1 MMQMRQAVTKSAVQF
16 NHGVKASHNLS
27 QSDGQRSSMGVSH
40 NPHSYTPNA
49 WHYYGY
55 FDDAMPIK
63 TLGDST
69 VCLNQ
74 VVGRFVDFN
83 KWHNLDIYTE
93 DRSAY
98 LQPCGMLMEKWK
110 IDGELIRSFTDIF
123 AQPIYLCLSQ
133 DPNTNGVFLDYCNK
147 HDVNQKWNFVGDDA
161 FSGKHLIS
169 KASGKCMETEP
180 QKDWST
186 YQHSTLSGKIFMNTC
201 KQTKFQQWYMQ
212 KPWRKSAADGDSIV
226 INLLKTPNPADSKDG
241 KQPIPDTSPTKY
253 GETVY
258 RPMFQRYYRCMDDN
272 DANCEECD
280 PGNYDRSES
289 DKKHGLPGKFDCWGE
304 CGTTDA
310 PHSTKFC
317 VRLSQDSKWKRFV
330 TKTHVECAANFD
342 VSMSINTLLG
352 TLDWKVDGLSLKQAN
367 GFDLPTTDKFHLW
380 PRVRESWSQFPTAAL
395 TSHYGK
401 SEVSCKMKHAGG
413 HTITLEFTPLDPQAR
428 KEYWATF
435 NPSHLIGA
443 GMWYYPGWKYEEDPY
458 KETRNVI
465 VEDMVV
471 LMKPDYGD
479 CMDKKAC
486 LKELDDQGH
495 DGLAFF
501 EDNTQVRECL
511 EREDHQ
517 LVHGSICKLWRD
529 CLAQYGSTET
539 QQGMQ
544 KLLEAAG
551 VGEAC
556 TEDYV
561 HCGSWAAAGYCTDNQ
576 YGAWVQQHCSCKC
589 SSQLAVSD
597 GGSNQVLLKELATA
611 VASSKT
617 VVKRSKS
624 TEGESKT
631 LADHECMNPD
641 TEDPAAWQC
650 DCWEEMQ
657 KRCEQVN
664 HHMSPNPALKTCLR
678 AQFCLHPKVCSEWTA
693 AKCHSSDVKEV
704 MAKLQATSSLTQL
717 TAMQNRSKEG
727 QSSVQ
732 VAQRERANEFDD
744 TMGGKKCK

>member
-342 VSMSINTLLG
+342 VNMKINTIFG
-352 TLDWKVDGLSLKQAN
+352 TLNWKVDGLTLNQKN
-367 GFDLPTTDKFHLW
+367 GFYAPMTDKQYQW
-380 PRVRESWSQFPTAAL
+380 PYERPFWFSL
-395 TSHYGK
+395 TGGSAWAGDFASVGCRMEK
-401 SEVSCKMKHAGG
+401 AGG
-413 HTITLEFTPLDPQAR
+413 HTLTLEFTPLDPQAR

-486 LKELDDQGH
+486 LEELNAQGY
-495 DGLAFF
+495 DGWAFF
-501 EDNTQVRECL
+501 EDNAKVLECL
-511 EREDHQ
+511 ELPEDEV
-517 LVHGSICKLWRD
+517 VHGSICELWRK
-529 CLAQYGSTET
+529 CLASHGSTTT
-539 QQGMQ
+539 QEGMRL
-544 KLLEAAG
+544 LLEAAG
-551 VGEAC
+551 VDDKDDDQGQLLEVAK
-556 TEDYV
+556 V
-561 HCGSWAAAGYCTDNQ
+561 
-576 YGAWVQQHCSCKC
+576 GARS
-589 SSQLAVSD
+589 
-597 GGSNQVLLKELATA
+597 AT
-611 VASSKT
+611 T
-617 VVKRSKS
+617 
-624 TEGESKT
+624 
-631 LADHECMNPD
+631 ADKECMNPD

>member
-486 LKELDDQGH
+486 LEELNAQGY
-495 DGLAFF
+495 DGWAFF
-501 EDNTQVRECL
+501 EDNAKVLECL
-511 EREDHQ
+511 ELPEDEV
-517 LVHGSICKLWRD
+517 VHGSICELWRK
-529 CLAQYGSTET
+529 CLASHGSTTT
-539 QQGMQ
+539 QEGMRL
-544 KLLEAAG
+544 LLEAAG
-551 VGEAC
+551 VDDKDDDQGQLLEVAK
-556 TEDYV
+556 V
-561 HCGSWAAAGYCTDNQ
+561 
-576 YGAWVQQHCSCKC
+576 GARS
-589 SSQLAVSD
+589 
-597 GGSNQVLLKELATA
+597 AT
-611 VASSKT
+611 T
-617 VVKRSKS
+617 
-624 TEGESKT
+624 
-631 LADHECMNPD
+631 ADKECMNPD

>member
-428 KEYWATF
+428 KDYLASF
-435 NPSHLIGA
+435 NPDDLNELRVTDGKLY
-443 GMWYYPGWKYEEDPY
+443 GMGYYPGWYYEADPY
-458 KETRNVI
+458 MDSRHVR
-465 VEDMVV
+465 VENMVV

-486 LKELDDQGH
+486 LEELNAQGY
-495 DGLAFF
+495 DGWAFF
-501 EDNTQVRECL
+501 EDNAKVLECL
-511 EREDHQ
+511 ELPEDEV
-517 LVHGSICKLWRD
+517 VHGSICELWRK
-529 CLAQYGSTET
+529 CLASHGSTTT
-539 QQGMQ
+539 QEGMRL
-544 KLLEAAG
+544 LLEAAG
-551 VGEAC
+551 VDDKDDDQGQLLEVAK
-556 TEDYV
+556 V
-561 HCGSWAAAGYCTDNQ
+561 
-576 YGAWVQQHCSCKC
+576 GARS
-589 SSQLAVSD
+589 
-597 GGSNQVLLKELATA
+597 AT
-611 VASSKT
+611 T
-617 VVKRSKS
+617 
-624 TEGESKT
+624 
-631 LADHECMNPD
+631 ADKECMNPD